1 MPVGAVLCG
10 GRSSRMGRDKAFVP
24 FGGVPMARRVADVLV
39 SAGCD
44 PVVAVG
50 GDAAGLAALGLGC
63 VPDGWPGEG
72 PVGGVL
78 TALEHWPDADAVVV
92 VACDLPRL
100 GAATIE
106 SLIAALDGDAEALAA
121 VAVTDRD
128 EPLCVAWRP
137 AASTVVRAAL
147 DAGERRLHRVLSTA
161 LCARVPVDLQDL
173 ANVNTPSDLGT
184 NL

>member
-10 GRSSRMGRDKAFVP
+10 GRSSRMGRDKALLSFD
-24 FGGVPMARRVADVLV
+24 GVPMARRVADVLV
-39 SAGCD
+39 GAGCE
-44 PVVAVG
+44 PVTAVG
-50 GDAAGLAALGLGC
+50 GDADGLALVGLHH
-63 VPDGWPGEG
+63 VADGWPGEG

-78 TALEHWPDADAVVV
+78 TALERWPDADAVVV

-100 GAATIE
+100 GVPTIRALLDALGAAP
-106 SLIAALDGDAEALAA
+106 DALAA

-137 AASTVVRAAL
+137 AASTVLRAAL
-147 DAGERRLHRVLSTA
+147 DSGERRLHRVLATA
-161 LCARVPVDLQDL
+161 PCARVSVDLQDL